1 MAHEEIDL
9 KNPKTNHFN
18 PGFSDEERGKMTQLL
33 SSGFLD
39 SFRTLYPDKTDAYS
53 WWSYRAQSRA
63 RNVGWRIDYFIVSER
78 LRSRIKNADILPEV
92 MGSDHCPVMLE
103 LKEETV

>member
-78 LRSRIKNADILPEV
+78 LRARIENADILPEV
-92 MGSDHCPVMLE
+92 MGSDHCPVLLE